1 MAILGSCDYTD
12 WGWWSL
18 VVRTCTYVMNWFIRH
33 DSFTPWTNL
42 LFFFFVSSQLW
53 FFLPCSEY
61 GVKGEAG
68 GGERGCA
75 MSLSV
80 SCGNLLSFFF
90 FGEGW
95 NTL

>member
-18 VVRTCTYVMNWFIRH
+18 VVRMCTYVMNWFIRH

-42 LFFFFVSSQLW
+42 LFFFR
-53 FFLPCSEY
+53 FFPSLVFPSMF
-61 GVKGEAG
+61 GVWCK
-68 GGERGCA
+68 RGSGRRGTRVCHEPFGF
-75 MSLSV
+75 MWES
-80 SCGNLLSFFF
+80 SFFF